1 MSGRL
6 TGIGVGP
13 GDPELLTL
21 KGLSRLRGAD
31 VVAYPVL
38 GGHESFTRRVVADY
52 LREGQRELP
61 LEIPLI
67 ESSVTVNDVD
77 NEGVAARSIVDSD
90 GDNEGAAARSI
101 VDSDGDNEGA
111 AVERSSALVGE
122 DSMTVNGGGSSERCP
137 QMPAGAARKKNKMI
151 KTDDKGGVVSR
162 GIVDIDGDNEGVA
175 VERSSALV
183 SEDSLTSHDVGSS
196 ERRQLMPAGAARKKI
211 KRVKR
216 DDKGGVVSRGIGDNE
231 GVARDEVEL
240 AYDRAAD
247 LLRAELRAGNNVV
260 VLCEGDPFFY
270 GSFGYLYERLSGER
284 EVEVIPGV
292 SSLTATAA
300 TAGRV
305 LALGGESFCILS
317 GVAPIDFL
325 RERLSAGENFAI
337 IKPSRCW
344 RELLAMLDDLGLLP
358 RARLVVRSG
367 LPDEMV
373 YDLEHSRPAS
383 VPYFSV
389 VLIR

>member
-1 MSGRL
+1 
-6 TGIGVGP
+6 
-13 GDPELLTL
+13 
-21 KGLSRLRGAD
+21 
-31 VVAYPVL
+31 
-38 GGHESFTRRVVADY
+38 
-52 LREGQRELP
+52 
-61 LEIPLI
+61 
-67 ESSVTVNDVD
+67 
-77 NEGVAARSIVDSD
+77 
-90 GDNEGAAARSI
+90 
-101 VDSDGDNEGA
+101 
-111 AVERSSALVGE
+111 
-122 DSMTVNGGGSSERCP
+122 
-137 QMPAGAARKKNKMI
+137 
-151 KTDDKGGVVSR
+151 
-162 GIVDIDGDNEGVA
+162 
-175 VERSSALV
+175 
-183 SEDSLTSHDVGSS
+183 
-196 ERRQLMPAGAARKKI
+196 MPAGAARKKI

-305 LALGGESFCILS
+305 LALGGESFCVLS

-325 RERLSAGENFAI
+325 RARLSAGENFAI

-344 RELLAMLDDLGLLP
+344 RELLAVLDDLGLLP

>member
-1 MSGRL
+1 GHR
-6 TGIGVGP
+6 GGNDFARRVG
-13 GDPELLTL
+13 E
-21 KGLSRLRGAD
+21 
-31 VVAYPVL
+31 VL
-38 GGHESFTRRVVADY
+38 GGEAVVTTASEFSLGVALDEPPRGWTLLNPRDLASFTMGLLGGAR
-52 LREGQRELP
+52 LRLSG
-61 LEIPLI
+61 
-67 ESSVTVNDVD
+67 
-77 NEGVAARSIVDSD
+77 AA
-90 GDNEGAAARSI
+90 EGAEWLSGIPNLRDAGSRDTLTIHANEWSELVRRPREM
-101 VDSDGDNEGA
+101 DGKTLLYG
-111 AVERSSALVGE
+111 VGE
-122 DSMTVNGGGSSERCP
+122 LSLGLGASKDCPGDEMNSLVRETLEAAGIPASAVGVIATWDGKENEPAIVNL
-137 QMPAGAARKKNKMI
+137 NI
-151 KTDDKGGVVSR
+151 DDK
-162 GIVDIDGDNEGVA
+162 
-175 VERSSALV
+175 RSSALV

-344 RELLAMLDDLGLLP
+344 RELLAVLDDLGLLP